1 MVKKIIVLFGIFS
14 ILAGCSYSVHSTAY
28 PNLKKILIQPFE
40 NKTAEYYL
48 GDDLLTSLNNK
59 FRDDGRLRPVTVAPD
74 CQLEGTILDFSEN
87 AFSYDQS
94 NNVQEFQVKILFSVT
109 LTDLQ
114 KNEVIYENKS
124 LLLSENYAPKPG
136 EGTSSFKTK
145 KEAEAQIF
153 YDLFQDILKN
163 SLESW

>member
-1 MVKKIIVLFGIFS
+1 MVKKIIVLFGIFF

-48 GDDLLTSLNNK
+48 GDDLLTFLSNS

-74 CQLEGTILDFSEN
+74 CQLEGTILDFSET

-109 LTDLQ
+109 FTDLQ
-114 KNEVIYENKS
+114 KNQVIYENKS

-136 EGTSSFKTK
+136 EGTSSYRTK
-145 KEAEAQIF
+145 QEAEKQI
-153 YDLFQDILKN
+153 YVDLFQAILKN

>member
-1 MVKKIIVLFGIFS
+1 MVKKIIVLIGIFF

-48 GDDLLTSLNNK
+48 GDDLLVSLNNS
-59 FRDDGRLRPVTVAPD
+59 FREDGRLRPVTISPD
-74 CQLEGTILDFSEN
+74 CQLEGTILDFSN
-87 AFSYDQS
+87 LAFSYDQS

-109 LTDLQ
+109 FTDLQ
-114 KNEVIYENKS
+114 KNQVIYENKS
-124 LLLSENYAPKPG
+124 LLLSENYAPTPN
-136 EGTSSFKTK
+136 EGTSSYRTK
-145 KEAEAQIF
+145 QEAEKQI
-153 YDLFQDILKN
+153 YIDLFQAILKN

>member
-1 MVKKIIVLFGIFS
+1 MVKKIIVLIGIFF

-48 GDDLLTSLNNK
+48 GDDLLTFLSNS

-74 CQLEGTILDFSEN
+74 CQLEGTILDFSETV
-87 AFSYDQS
+87 FSYDQS

-114 KNEVIYENKS
+114 KNQVIYENKS
-124 LLLSENYAPKPG
+124 LLISENYAPNPG
-136 EGTSSFKTK
+136 EGTSTYRTK
-145 KEAEAQIF
+145 QAAEQQI
-153 YDLFQDILKN
+153 YSDLFQDILKN

>member
-1 MVKKIIVLFGIFS
+1 MVKKLIVYIGIFFT
-14 ILAGCSYSVHSTAY
+14 LFGCSYSVHSTAY

-40 NKTAEYYL
+40 NKSTEYNL
-48 GDDLLTSLNNK
+48 GDDLLIFLNNS
-59 FRDDGRLRPVTVAPD
+59 FRDDGRLRPVTIAPD
-74 CQLEGTILDFSEN
+74 CQLEGNILDFSET

-94 NNVQEFQVKILFSVT
+94 NNVQEFQVKILFSIT

-114 KNEVIYENKS
+114 KSQVIYENKS
-124 LLLSENYAPKPG
+124 LFLSENYAPRPG

-145 KEAEAQIF
+145 QEAEKQI
-153 YDLFQDILKN
+153 YKDLFQDILKN

>member
-1 MVKKIIVLFGIFS
+1 MIFF
-14 ILAGCSYSVHSTAY
+14 ILTGCSYSFHSTAY

-48 GDDLLTSLNNK
+48 GDDLLVSLTNQ
-59 FRDDGRLRPVTVAPD
+59 FRDDGRLRPVTLTPD
-74 CQLEGTILDFSEN
+74 CQLEGTILDFSN
-87 AFSYDQS
+87 LPFSYDQS
-94 NNVQEFQVKILFSVT
+94 NSIQEYQVKILFSVT

-114 KNEVIYENKS
+114 SNQVIYENKS
-124 LLLSENYAPKPG
+124 LLISENYSVISN

-145 KEAEAQIF
+145 LEAEKQI
-153 YDLFQDILKN
+153 YVDLFQNILKN